1 MKPYSIVLADDHTL
15 FRRGVKKI
23 IEEVEGLE
31 VVGEAPDG
39 LELLQL
45 LKKGRPDLVILD
57 ISMPNLRGL
66 EAAEEIKGLY
76 PQVKILLLT
85 MHKKKILLRQGLAAG
100 VDGFIVKEVADT
112 ELVEA
117 ILAIKAGQKFYSP
130 QVLNELADLAQ
141 QPGEHDPLTRREK
154 EVAKLLAEGKSSK
167 EIGELLFISKH
178 TVRRHR
184 DSIMKKLHLKNL
196 PDLVRY
202 ALAQGYTTNDS

>member
-1 MKPYSIVLADDHTL
+1 MKPYTIVLADDHTL
-15 FRRGVKKI
+15 FRRGVRKI

-39 LELLQL
+39 LELLHL

-202 ALAQGYTTNDS
+202 ALSQGYTTNES

>member
-1 MKPYSIVLADDHTL
+1 MKPYTIVLADDHTL
-15 FRRGVKKI
+15 FRRGVRKI

-39 LELLQL
+39 LELLHL

-85 MHKKKILLRQGLAAG
+85 MHKKKILLRHGLAAG